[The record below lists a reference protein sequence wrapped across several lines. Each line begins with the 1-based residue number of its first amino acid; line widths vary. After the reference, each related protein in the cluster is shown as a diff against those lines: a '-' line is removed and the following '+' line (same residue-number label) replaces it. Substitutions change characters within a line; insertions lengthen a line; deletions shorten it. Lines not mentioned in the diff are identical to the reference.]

1 MIEDRQHAATVLRS
15 LKSMGVQLAIDDF
28 GTGYSSLA
36 YLQYFPVD
44 VIKIDRTF
52 IASMADSRE
61 SSEIVRSIV
70 GLAKRLN
77 LETTGEG
84 IETADQLTQLRELG
98 SDRGQGFLFSRPLP
112 PGDLDRVIAE
122 RTALGMF
129 AA

>member
-1 MIEDRQHAATVLRS
+1 VLQA

-36 YLQYFPVD
+36 YLQHFPVD
-44 VIKIDRTF
+44 VIKIDRAF
-52 IASMADSRE
+52 ISAMAECRQ

-77 LETTGEG
+77 VETTGEG
-84 IETADQLTQLRELG
+84 IETAYQLAQLRELG

-112 PGDLDRVIAE
+112 PADLDRLIGTRLPVE
-122 RTALGMF
+122 VF